1 MNNRQEAAAE
11 DESSEDRLDRLLQ
24 QCEALDDD
32 VAKLLRKCEVDSPRA
47 MLSMALCHAAFE
59 HAVSQRVLMQA
70 GLTGTALALCRLHFE
85 ATVRAAWMGKGASNK
100 WVKAFTTA
108 VDDSKGHQEPI
119 MGPPI
124 PAMLDTFAKHAPHIA
139 AEFRKLYATIDGMHS
154 FVHGGSQTVAHALM
168 GGYPAD
174 KLESV
179 LRNRNLLLAY
189 TANCAVVAAEDG
201 LLGPRFGLL
210 KEKHAAA
217 MPPIASQ
224 VTAAQ

>member
-1 MNNRQEAAAE
+1 MNIRQEAEAE
-11 DESSEDRLDRLLQ
+11 DESADDRLNQLLQ
-24 QCEALDDD
+24 QCEALDED
-32 VAKLLRKCEVDSPRA
+32 VAKLLRKCEAASPRA
-47 MLSMALCHAAFE
+47 MLSLALCNAAFE
-59 HAVSQRVLMQA
+59 HALSQRVLMEA

-108 VDDSKGHQEPI
+108 VDDSEGHKEPI

-124 PAMLDTFAKHAPHIA
+124 PAMLDAFAKHAPHIA

-174 KLESV
+174 KLASV
-179 LRNRNLLLAY
+179 LRNRNLLQVY
-189 TANCAVVAAEDG
+189 TANCAIVTAESG
-201 LLGPRFGLL
+201 MLGPRFGLL
-210 KEKHAAA
+210 KEKHWAA
-217 MPPIASQ
+217 MPPPSSPQ
-224 VTAAQ
+224 VAL